1 MPFWMFSFVLLVILL
16 LGNVPVFIAL
26 LGVTFLCALS
36 AADVQGAIVIQQFVS
51 GMQSV
56 PLLAIPFFITAG
68 VFMNSTG
75 ITRRLIH
82 CCEACFGHLTGG
94 LAQVN
99 VVLSVLMGGLSGS
112 NIADAAMQS
121 KIIVPQMI
129 RRGYSPAFSSAVT
142 ASSSLIT
149 PIIPPG
155 IALIIFGFAGNVSIG
170 RLFLAGVVPGLL
182 LAILLMIVVARIS
195 RKHGYKPIHD
205 KPNVKAI
212 LLSAKDACW
221 ALLMPIIII
230 GGIRFGAFTPTE
242 AGSVAVLYAL
252 FLGFVVYREMTLSA
266 LRQGLSES
274 VVTTVS
280 ILVIIAAASAFSWI
294 LTWMR
299 VPQAIAAT
307 MLTRLDS
314 PLSFLVFINLL
325 FLFIGMFIEGNAA
338 MLILVP
344 IFMPIARQLGVN
356 DVHFGIV
363 TVLNMSIATVT
374 PPMGTILFTTC
385 AITKTD
391 MGSLLKAMLPFY
403 VVLFT
408 MLALVTF
415 LPWICLFLPR
425 LIFGG

>member
-1 MPFWMFSFVLLVILL
+1 MPFWGVAFLTLVALL
-16 LGNVPVFIAL
+16 LLNVPVFIAL
-26 LGVTFLCALS
+26 IAVSLLS
-36 AADVQGAIVIQQFVS
+36 ALLFGDIQAGIVIQQFIA
-51 GMQSV
+51 GTQNI

-68 VFMNSTG
+68 VFMNATG
-75 ITRRLIH
+75 ITKRLIVF
-82 CCEACFGHLTGG
+82 CEACFGHLTGG

-121 KIIVPQMI
+121 KILVPQMTE
-129 RRGYSPAFSSAVT
+129 RGYDRAFSSAIT
-142 ASSSLIT
+142 ASSSLVT

-182 LAILLMIVVARIS
+182 LALLLMGLVSVMSHRRGYQPTHRSFQARKVWRS
-195 RKHGYKPIHD
+195 GR
-205 KPNVKAI
+205 
-212 LLSAKDACW
+212 SAFW

-230 GGIRFGAFTPTE
+230 GGIRFGVFTPTE

-252 FLGFVVYREMTLSA
+252 FLGTVVYREMTCKA
-266 LRQGLSES
+266 IWQGLHEA
-274 VVTTVS
+274 VITTAS
-280 ILVIIAAASAFSWI
+280 ILIIIAAASAFSWT
-294 LTWMR
+294 LSWMR
-299 VPQAIAAT
+299 VPQDIAAA
-307 MLTRLDS
+307 MATRLDT
-314 PLSFLVFINLL
+314 PVKFLILINVL

-344 IFMPIARQLGVN
+344 IFIPIARQLGIN

-385 AITKTD
+385 SITKTD
-391 MGSLLKAMLPFY
+391 MGSLIRAMLPFY
-403 VVLFT
+403 GVLFA
-408 MLALVTF
+408 MLLVVTF
-415 LPWICLFLPR
+415 VPALSLLLPNWV
-425 LIFGG
+425 FG